1 MRRSRALG
9 LALLV
14 FAAGISGCV
23 AIQEQRRASALDYLY
38 PSGRVEAPAEEVK
51 LQLPLRVG
59 VAFAPGGVDPGD
71 AFSEPQRREILKRV
85 TAAFRDVPE
94 VQFVEVLPTHNLD
107 AAGGFENLQQT
118 AGMYGM
124 NLVAL
129 VSYDQIQFQTPRR
142 ISLLYWTV
150 IGAYFVEGEQLETH
164 TLLDANVF
172 DLSSRALLFSGSGSS
187 IVRDIS
193 TPLELEENQRTESV
207 LGFEQATDELILNLR
222 LSLDTFREHA
232 RRGTVRGMGTPRIQ
246 VQSEQVVAAA
256 GRAGAGALGPIEGAV
271 VAGLV
276 AAASWSA
283 RRRRG

>member
-1 MRRSRALG
+1 MKARPRIALVV
-9 LALLV
+9 LAALL
-14 FAAGISGCV
+14 GGCV

-38 PSGRVEAPAEEVK
+38 PGGKVEAPAEAVR

-59 VAFAPGGVDPGD
+59 VAFAPGGTDPGG
-71 AFSEPQRREILKRV
+71 AFSEPLRREVLKRV

-107 AAGGFENLQQT
+107 PKGGFENLQQT

-142 ISLLYWTV
+142 ISLLYWTL
-150 IGAYFVEGEQLETH
+150 IGTYFVEGEQLETH

-172 DLSSRALLFSGSGSS
+172 DLASRALLFSGSGSS
-187 IVRDIS
+187 IVRDSS
-193 TPLELEENQRTESV
+193 TPIEIDEKHRASSV

-222 LSLDTFREHA
+222 LSMGVFREHA
-232 RRGTVRGMGTPRIQ
+232 KQGTVRGMGTPRVQ
-246 VQSEQVVAAA
+246 VQSPEVVAAS
-256 GRAGAGALGPIEGAV
+256 GRAGAGALGPLEALA

-276 AAASWSA
+276 AAASLRA

>member
-1 MRRSRALG
+1 MKAFPRF
-9 LALLV
+9 ALLV
-14 FAAGISGCV
+14 LAAALSGCV

-38 PSGRVEAPAEEVK
+38 PSGRVEAPAEEVR

-59 VAFAPGGVDPGD
+59 VAFAPGGTDPGG

-107 AAGGFENLQQT
+107 PKGGFENLQQT

-142 ISLLYWTV
+142 ISLLYWTL
-150 IGAYFVEGEQLETH
+150 IGTYFVEGEQLETH

-172 DLSSRALLFSGSGSS
+172 DLASRALLFSGSGSS
-187 IVRDIS
+187 IVRDSS
-193 TPLELEENQRTESV
+193 TPLEIDEKHRSSSV

-222 LSLDTFREHA
+222 LSLNAFREHA
-232 RRGTVRGMGTPRIQ
+232 KAGTVRGMGTPRVQ
-246 VQSEQVVAAA
+246 VQSAEVVAAA
-256 GRAGAGALGPIEGAV
+256 GRAGAGAFGPLEALA

-276 AAASWSA
+276 AAASYRA

>member
-1 MRRSRALG
+1 MKAFPRIASVVLAVLLG
-9 LALLV
+9 
-14 FAAGISGCV
+14 GCV
-23 AIQEQRRASALDYLY
+23 AIQEQRRASAIDYLY

-59 VAFAPGGVDPGD
+59 VAFAPGGTDPGGT
-71 AFSEPQRREILKRV
+71 FSEPLRREVLKRV

-107 AAGGFENLQQT
+107 ANGGFENLQQA

-142 ISLLYWTV
+142 ISLLYWTL
-150 IGAYFVEGEQLETH
+150 IGTYFVEGEQLETH

-172 DLSSRALLFSGSGSS
+172 ELTSRALLFSGSGSS
-187 IVRDIS
+187 IVRDSS
-193 TPLELEENQRTESV
+193 TPIEIDEKHRASSV
-207 LGFEQATDELILNLR
+207 VGFEQATDELILNLR
-222 LSLDTFREHA
+222 LSLGVFREHA
-232 RRGTVRGMGTPRIQ
+232 KQGTVRGMGTPRVQ
-246 VQSEQVVAAA
+246 VQSPDVVAAA
-256 GRAGAGALGPIEGAV
+256 GRAGAGALGPIEVLA

-276 AAASWSA
+276 AAVGLRG